1 MTTNPNNSV
10 GTNGAFGGRTSV
22 NALNDVLQTFN
33 GAGILSGWRCAPSSG
48 MTVEVGGQDTTI
60 RDVAI
65 AEDPFGNRTT
75 IDNILSAPIEVT
87 LNAASA
93 SSNRYTSIIAYV
105 NSPTNASDT
114 TLDNP
119 TVVGLIAVD
128 GTATTNPTKPTD
140 AQIRTAI
147 TTDGGTG
154 SAAYYVKL
162 ADIYVEAGL
171 TTITADYIVQEELE
185 TAPSS
190 VMQAKPYA
198 NGSNYSY
205 TTTATSA
212 DITLQTLTIPE
223 DGVYFVFCDGWMDE
237 NGKNHPSNIY
247 PNVALRRNG
256 TRVAYSQ
263 IQLISGSA
271 DTNEQQDLDVMSLL
285 PLSAGDVIRVTFAQ
299 GGSNTA
305 GMIYTYNFGMFKVS
319 S

>member
-1 MTTNPNNSV
+1 MSTNPNNAV

-22 NALNDVLQTFN
+22 NALNDVLAAFN
-33 GAGILSGWRCAPSSG
+33 GSGILSGWKCVPSSG
-48 MTVEVGGQDTTI
+48 MTVAIGGQDNDI

-65 AEDPFGNRTT
+65 AEDPYGNRTT
-75 IDNILSAPIEVT
+75 INNISQAPISVT
-87 LNAASA
+87 ISP
-93 SSNRYTSIIAYV
+93 SSTSSPRYTSIVAYV

-128 GTATTNPTKPTD
+128 GTATTTPTKPTD

-171 TTITADYIVQEELE
+171 TIITADYIVQEELE

-198 NGSNYSY
+198 NGNNYSY

-223 DGVYFVFCDGWMDE
+223 NGVYFVFCDGWMNE

-247 PNVALRRNG
+247 PNVALRRND

-271 DTNEQQDLDVMSLL
+271 DINEQQDLDVMSLI
-285 PLSAGDVIRVTFAQ
+285 PLSAGDVISVTFAQ
-299 GGSNTA
+299 GGSNAA

>member
-1 MTTNPNNSV
+1 MSINPNNAV

-22 NALNDVLQTFN
+22 NALNDVLAAF
-33 GAGILSGWRCAPSSG
+33 GGSGILSGWKCVPSSG
-48 MTVEVGGQDTTI
+48 MTVAIGGQDNDI

-65 AEDPFGNRTT
+65 AEDPYGNRTT
-75 IDNILSAPIEVT
+75 INNISQAPISVT
-87 LNAASA
+87 ISP
-93 SSNRYTSIIAYV
+93 SSTSSPRYTSIVAYV

-128 GTATTNPTKPTD
+128 GTATTTPTKPTD

-171 TTITADYIVQEELE
+171 TIITSDYIVQEGLE

-205 TTTATSA
+205 TTTATLSKIA
-212 DITLQTLTIPE
+212 LQTLTIEE
-223 DGVYFVFCDGWMDE
+223 DGAYFIFCDGWLNE
-237 NGKNHPSNIY
+237 NGKTHSSNIY
-247 PNVALRRNG
+247 PKILIENG
-256 TRVAYSQ
+256 NTIIAISQ
-263 IQLISGSA
+263 IQLQLN
-271 DTNEQQDLDVMSLL
+271 DDNTTEQHDFDVMALAH
-285 PLSAGDVIRVTFAQ
+285 LSAGDTISLGFQ
-299 GGSNTA
+299 QQNGSVA
-305 GMIYTYNFGMFKVS
+305 GLIYNYNFGMFKVS